1 MKRSLIAL
9 AVFGTIGLVGC
20 GSTQKPTT
28 LDQPVEYKTA
38 VKDAKITTEFMDN
51 GIKLHYTLLGKLESI
66 EVTGVA
72 EAWKKQHDVI
82 SEMDA
87 KNKLVKF
94 IYGESVSNE
103 RNMRVIAKSIENAKD
118 DVSNDFKSS
127 QGTLKT
133 ADGPK
138 EDKDLMADMEGNE
151 STQKANVALRRASII
166 NTTIINTVDNIK
178 SSGRLTGVIKVRE
191 FTKDDGKTYVAV
203 YEWTERNQ
211 AVADSLRSI
220 MSGK

>member
-1 MKRSLIAL
+1 MKQSLIAL

-20 GSTQKPTT
+20 GSTSKPTA
-28 LDQPVEYKTA
+28 LDQPVEYKTP

-82 SEMDA
+82 SEIDA

-94 IYGESVSNE
+94 IYGETVSTD

-118 DVSNDFKSS
+118 DVTNDFRSS
-127 QGTLKT
+127 QGTLKST
-133 ADGPK
+133 DGAK
-138 EDKDLMADMEGNE
+138 DDKDLMSTLEGDE
-151 STQKANVALRRASII
+151 STQKANTALRRASII

-178 SSGRLTGVIKVRE
+178 SSGRLTGVIKTRE

-203 YEWTERNQ
+203 YEWTQKNQ

-220 MSGK
+220 MSAK